1 MKKAFVLLLAGI
13 IIISSIFVSCS
24 SNKDDD
30 SNNETTTK
38 KAESLLTNDEEI
50 GIEVDKNG
58 EEVPVVYEKDKNNKT
73 VAIKLNSNGEK
84 VTNKNGEYVTVHT
97 DYEITTTN
105 AGQTTA
111 STQNN
116 NNNNNNDNNTGKD
129 NIPMTSQA
137 DTTKPKE
144 NRNVPKTSATGKEV
158 SFSEHDKGII
168 TSMLEVP
175 YLYLDS
181 YENSDG
187 VPISIACHTAV
198 WMAEREGNIKNTYP
212 SNSVVLNLFKYFNQT
227 VVNFKTQCNNVNKS
241 VNSKIKYNSQ
251 NDTFT
256 ISEFTPK
263 KQSVT
268 ITSIEDLGGDNYYKV
283 TGTVSGCNK
292 RNVIAIIQKNKL
304 DVSLGFSVMA
314 LKWS

>member
-1 MKKAFVLLLAGI
+1 MKKTFVLLLASI

-24 SNKDDD
+24 SNKNDN

-38 KAESLLTNDEEI
+38 KEESLLTNDEEI
-50 GIEVDKNG
+50 GIEVDENG
-58 EEVPVVYEKDKNNKT
+58 KEIPVVYEKDKNNKT

-84 VTNKNGEYVTVHT
+84 VTKKNGEYVTVPT
-97 DYEITTTN
+97 DYEIMTTSSV
-105 AGQTTA
+105 QTTA

-116 NNNNNNDNNTGKD
+116 NNNNNNNKDNNV
-129 NIPMTSQA
+129 PMTSQA

-227 VVNFKTQCNNVNKS
+227 VVNFKTQCNDVDKS

-292 RNVIAIIQKNKL
+292 RKVVAIIQKNKL

-314 LKWS
+314 LKWSY